1 MDNTFL
7 PLSIACLTIS
17 DTRNKDNDI
26 SGKVITTHIKEAGH
40 MLSDYTITKDNI
52 YDIRAVVSQWIANTN
67 IQVIITTG
75 GTGIFDTDV
84 TPEALTVLFDK
95 HIDGFGELFRYV
107 SYKEIGTS
115 TMQSRVCAG
124 IANNTII
131 FALPG
136 SSKAC
141 KTGWTLIEEQL
152 DRSKKSCSFVNVLH
166 RDTLFNA

>member
-7 PLSIACLTIS
+7 PISIACLTIS
-17 DTRNKDNDI
+17 DTRNKDTDT
-26 SGKVITTHIKEAGH
+26 SGALLATYITEADHI
-40 MLSDYTITKDNI
+40 LSETKIVKDNI
-52 YDIRAVVSQWIANTN
+52 YAIRAAVSQWIAEET

-84 TPEALTVLFDK
+84 TPEALEALYDK
-95 HIDGFGELFRYV
+95 KIDGFGELFRYI
-107 SYKEIGTS
+107 SYKEIGTA

-141 KTGWTLIEEQL
+141 KTGWSIIAEQL
-152 DRSKKSCSFVNVLH
+152 DKRKKSCSFVNILYK
-166 RDTLFNA
+166 DTLFKA